1 MDAKGCTLDAMGA
14 TVAHNKE
21 TRERARQLYQDEGL
35 SPLAVSERLNI
46 PKRTVQSW
54 ATRGKWLV
62 GRTAVADALAIASR
76 RTASE
81 IAETRG
87 RDAERMINRTITDCD
102 RLRDVVFAPLDS
114 GDEISVSDTKSLVS
128 AYRELVAMTRQAL
141 GLDNVSASTP
151 GTLVNISLSGASLSS
166 PIGAGNAARPIDVTS
181 VDTSGSIP
189 TD

>member
-1 MDAKGCTLDAMGA
+1 MHMGA
-14 TVAHNKE
+14 TVAHSKD

-35 SPLAVSERLNI
+35 SPLAVSERLNV

-54 ATRGKWLV
+54 ANRGKWLA

-87 RDAERMINRTITDCD
+87 RDAERMINRTISDVD
-102 RLRDVVFAPLDS
+102 RLRDVVLAPLDRN
-114 GDEISVSDTKSLVS
+114 DELGVLETKALVQS
-128 AYRELVAMTRQAL
+128 YRELVGMSRQAF
-141 GLDNVSASTP
+141 GLDNQAASVP

-166 PIGAGNAARPIDVTS
+166 PIGAGNPARPIDVAS

-189 TD
+189 TS